1 MKVIGIR
8 FKEGGKVYYF
18 APNENETYAEGMQV
32 VVETSKST
40 EFAYVASLPKEV
52 DESEV
57 VQPLKPIL
65 RIATDRDREQVRRN
79 IERKPQAM
87 KIAQEKIEKHGL
99 QMKLIDCEFAFE
111 GNKVVFYFAADGR
124 VDFRELVKDLAS
136 TFRIRIELRQVGIRD
151 ETRLLGGFG
160 PCGREC
166 CCAGAMPEFRKVSIK
181 MAKVQGLSLNPGK
194 ISGLCGRL
202 MCCLSYENEYYAEA
216 FKKMPKVGSVVAT
229 PEGNGTVIS
238 DNMLKMTVRVKIEKD
253 GSLVYRDFPV
263 EDIRFKSKKEEPLPE
278 EEGEE
283 LPAEESAPA
292 AEERAPREPRKDK
305 ERPQGGRRK
314 RNVPA
319 KWLLQQGDC
328 PEQQNHLGHHQNG
341 KDAVDGGK
349 ADTQHRRSACQLRD
363 GCLCLRLTFIAH
375 AENRAILGVLLTG
388 KVQHRPA
395 ESQTE
400 DHLGDR
406 LDNLRDG
413 GRIHILHSLI
423 VAAVG

>member
-124 VDFRELVKDLAS
+124 VDFRELVKDLAG

-181 MAKVQGLSLNPGK
+181 MAKNQGLSLNPGK

-202 MCCLSYENEYYAEA
+202 MCCLSYEDEYYAA
-216 FKKMPKVGSVVAT
+216 ACKKVPKLGATVAT
-229 PEGNGTVIS
+229 PEGKGQVVS
-238 DNMLKMTVRVKIEKD
+238 VNMLKMEVRVKIEKD
-253 GSLVYRDFPV
+253 GALIYRDFAA
-263 EDIRFKSKKEEPLPE
+263 EDVSRAEPDRAETHPRQTEELSEEDKDESRPLP
-278 EEGEE
+278 
-283 LPAEESAPA
+283 SARVEQA
-292 AEERAPREPRKDK
+292 AEDRAAKQAKAQKFHKGEKRESNGDGDKGRQAAAFRTRRNRKT
-305 ERPQGGRRK
+305 QGGHK
-314 RNVPA
+314 TP
-319 KWLLQQGDC
+319 
-328 PEQQNHLGHHQNG
+328 PEKN
-341 KDAVDGGK
+341 
-349 ADTQHRRSACQLRD
+349 S
-363 GCLCLRLTFIAH
+363 
-375 AENRAILGVLLTG
+375 
-388 KVQHRPA
+388 
-395 ESQTE
+395 
-400 DHLGDR
+400 
-406 LDNLRDG
+406 
-413 GRIHILHSLI
+413 
-423 VAAVG
+423 